1 LRFEVDVLP
10 AAAASQPDTNSC
22 LGHNWF
28 QQREESAMS
37 VLMTLRVNGDA
48 RALEKLAV
56 DDPTIFGDI
65 LEKAKPRGLVSHH
78 FYGNDTEILVVD
90 EWRDEESFQ
99 AFFQDAGKQIQELMG
114 HAGVSTEPA
123 IKFWHKLET
132 GDDVG

>member
-1 LRFEVDVLP
+1 
-10 AAAASQPDTNSC
+10 
-22 LGHNWF
+22 
-28 QQREESAMS
+28 MS

-56 DDPTIFGDI
+56 DDPTMFGDI
-65 LEKAKPRGLVSHH
+65 LEKAKPRGLISHH
-78 FYGNDTEILVVD
+78 FYGNDNEVLVVD

-99 AFFQDAGKQIQELMG
+99 AFFQAAGEQIQELMG
-114 HAGVSTEPA
+114 HAGVSTEPS

>member
-1 LRFEVDVLP
+1 
-10 AAAASQPDTNSC
+10 
-22 LGHNWF
+22 
-28 QQREESAMS
+28 MS

-99 AFFQDAGKQIQELMG
+99 AFFQDAGEQIQKLMG
-114 HAGVSTEPA
+114 RAGASTEPA
-123 IKFWHKLET
+123 IMFWQKLET